1 MAGFAYTFPWTVVDW
16 TTGELTKNRTDGEL
30 LDPETNL
37 PVAVVDANGT
47 PVPLKTGPFGTLEPF
62 TAPIGRGI
70 ARFGEVRS
78 LVISDSTLDS
88 SDQATR
94 AAAAAEAAAASVA
107 YIADTATEIAYFY
120 RDPAGDIWI
129 SDSPVLVGGGVPR
142 IDANGDPVVVFS
154 STI

>member
-1 MAGFAYTFPWTVVDW
+1 MAGFAYTFPWTVIDW

-94 AAAAAEAAAASVA
+94 AAAAAEAAAATVA
-107 YIADTATEIAYFY
+107 QIAETATEISYFY
-120 RDPAGDIWI
+120 RDTNGDIWI
-129 SDSPVLVGGGVPR
+129 SATPVLTGGGVPR
-142 IDANGDPVVVFS
+142 LNSDGDPVIVFGS
-154 STI
+154 SI